1 MFPSQGLLPDRQRK
15 AHDQVRV
22 AVHVAPA
29 RLTAT
34 LAHLRAGQRPQ
45 FSAAPSFDGPEAA
58 QALVDW
64 QRRHQP
70 RSRTSLLLN
79 SEHYRILPLDAP
91 RVPAEERKAAVRYQ
105 AQELLDFP
113 AEEASIDCLD
123 VPAAAAGQAISRVFA
138 VAGLKSEIAR
148 WMLQY
153 RDARLVLDIV
163 DIPELALRNLSV
175 QAAGDRAHIY
185 LHVGL
190 RSSRL
195 VIVWQRELCAFRQFE
210 LCAGQL
216 SAASDDEVE
225 ALLEHLT
232 LDIQRT
238 ADAFARQFYGADLAA
253 LWISSVTRL
262 DTLTSA
268 LAALQSLPV
277 RALRIE
283 EHVDWQGPGGV
294 FDHAAGIDHT
304 LALGAALRSAA

>member
-1 MFPSQGLLPDRQRK
+1 MPPSQGLLPNRQR
-15 AHDQVRV
+15 AAADQVRV
-22 AVHVAPA
+22 AVHVAPEC
-29 RLTAT
+29 LTAT
-34 LAHLRAGQRPQ
+34 VARMRAGQRPQ

-58 QALVDW
+58 QALLAW

-79 SEHYRILPLDAP
+79 NEHYRILPLDAP

-123 VPAAAAGQAISRVFA
+123 VPAAAAGQPIARVFA

-153 RDARLVLDIV
+153 RDAHLVLDII

-175 QAAGDRAHIY
+175 QAAGDKAHIY

-190 RSSRL
+190 HSSRL

-210 LCAGQL
+210 LSAGQL

-225 ALLEHLT
+225 ALVEHLT

-253 LWISSVTRL
+253 LWISSVARG

-283 EHVDWQGPGGV
+283 EHLDWQGPGGV
-294 FDHAAGIDHT
+294 FDHASGVDHT

>member
-1 MFPSQGLLPDRQRK
+1 MSLSQRLFPGRQPVT
-15 AHDQVRV
+15 HGQVRV
-22 AVHVAPA
+22 AVHVAA
-29 RLTAT
+29 ERLTAAV
-34 LAHLRAGQRPQ
+34 AHTRAGQKPQ
-45 FSAAPSFDGPEAA
+45 FSPAPSFDGPEAA
-58 QALVDW
+58 LSFVAW
-64 QRRHQP
+64 QRHHQP
-70 RSRTSLLLN
+70 RSPTSLLLN

-105 AQELLDFP
+105 AQELLDFE
-113 AEEASIDCLD
+113 ADEASIDCLD
-123 VPAAAAGQAISRVFA
+123 VPAAAAGQAVSRVFA

-148 WMLQY
+148 WMLRY
-153 RDARLVLDIV
+153 RDARLELDVI

-175 QAAGDRAHIY
+175 LAAGDRAHIY

-210 LCAGQL
+210 LCARQL

-225 ALLEHLT
+225 SMVEHLT

-253 LWISSVTRL
+253 LWISSVARQ

-277 RALRIE
+277 RALQVE
-283 EHVDWQGPGGV
+283 DHVDWQGPGSV
-294 FDHAAGIDHT
+294 FDHEAGIDYT
-304 LALGAALRSAA
+304 LAIGAALRGAA